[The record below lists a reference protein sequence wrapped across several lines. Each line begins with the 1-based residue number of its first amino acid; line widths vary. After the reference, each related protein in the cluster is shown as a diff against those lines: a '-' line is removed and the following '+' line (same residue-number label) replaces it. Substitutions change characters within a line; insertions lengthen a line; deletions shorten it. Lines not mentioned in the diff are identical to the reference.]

1 MTTTRRSPL
10 PLPDPNPN
18 PSPNP
23 NPNPNPSPK
32 RTQATDATFTTQLVQ
47 IHTGNSLFARPRGLS
62 ESEGFVLH
70 HFAGEVCYSSAGFM
84 HANTEKLSP
93 ELEVL
98 PTCRTPTQTSPAPS
112 LSTLPSERPHL
123 NLQPGGRLR
132 PARLRRAALA
142 RRGPTPAG
150 LRRLAQHSPAR
161 GCGGEGCGGH
171 GAW

>member
-1 MTTTRRSPL
+1 MGDGDARLGRRVRDPN
-10 PLPDPNPN
+10 PNPNPNPN

-47 IHTGNSLFARPRGLS
+47 IHTGNSLFARPRGLA

-98 PTCRTPTQTSPAPS
+98 PTWRTPTQTSPAHLT
-112 LSTLPSERPHL
+112 LSP
-123 NLQPGGRLR
+123 
-132 PARLRRAALA
+132 PA
-142 RRGPTPAG
+142 
-150 LRRLAQHSPAR
+150 
-161 GCGGEGCGGH
+161 
-171 GAW
+171 